1 MMSGTKRKIFSCA
14 DSGVLTGF
22 FNRVFYVSL
31 SCLIHYFVH
40 VSVASFS
47 VYSNVLIVDEGYLSN
62 LDSLQ

>member
-22 FNRVFYVSL
+22 FNRVLYVSL
-31 SCLIHYFVH
+31 SCLIQYFVH

-47 VYSNVLIVDEGYLSN
+47 VYFNVLVVGS
-62 LDSLQ
+62 